1 MDTSTF
7 SLLQSQGISGGFGDV
22 DLVDIEFIDNKIHWK
37 LINKMPFSVVID
49 KDVKFVEQGKT
60 GKKINSNQPF
70 KVGENLPTPLQGKRE
85 DYNDLTDTF
94 TDNMQFLTY
103 HNNGNEKL

>member
-7 SLLQSQGISGGFGDV
+7 SLLRSQGLSGGFGDV

-37 LINKMPFSVVID
+37 LINKMPFSVVIN

-60 GKKINSNQPF
+60 GKKINSNQSF